1 MILEIFFILVF
12 ILFNGFFSAS
22 EIAVVTSRKSYIKN
36 LSEKGMFITTCDFL
50 PCDDTLELLVPL
62 DEEISKFI
70 AKIRRIVKLDDQNYH
85 IGVELLHPPKN
96 YIDYVNNLNAVW
108 NS

>member
-1 MILEIFFILVF
+1 MMLANLRIMERRAFK
-12 ILFNGFFSAS
+12 
-22 EIAVVTSRKSYIKN
+22 RKDSSLPVKYFCDKTLYSGTIRN

-62 DEEISKFI
+62 NEEISKFI
-70 AKIRRIVKLDDQNYH
+70 AKIRRIVKIDDNNYH

-96 YIDYVNNLNAVW
+96 YIDYVNSLNAV
-108 NS
+108 